1 MGPASGGWGWAAA
14 YLVEPLHNHVGEVL
28 VQHGRRDDHL
38 VEGLVVAPDGEV
50 CGLLLLT
57 AAEGY
62 RGQREA
68 GGVGGSLALAPRP
81 LALLSALGE
90 FGDPLFGRAGQ
101 AVSLGSSLPT
111 RARNVFAK
119 RSQRG

>member
-1 MGPASGGWGWAAA
+1 M
-14 YLVEPLHNHVGEVL
+14 
-28 VQHGRRDDHL
+28 QHGRRDDHL

-90 FGDPLFGRAGQ
+90 FGDPLFGWASR

-111 RARNVFAK
+111 CARNIFAK